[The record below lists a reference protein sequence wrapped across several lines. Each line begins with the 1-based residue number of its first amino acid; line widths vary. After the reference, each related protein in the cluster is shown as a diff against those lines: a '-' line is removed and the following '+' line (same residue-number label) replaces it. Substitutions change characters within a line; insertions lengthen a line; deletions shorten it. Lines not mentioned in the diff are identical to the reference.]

1 MSTNQKRLDLRVDV
15 FEKPAQWAKPL
26 PTLKPPEFVD
36 AILQEFQELEYLS
49 DTSADYRLVP
59 ADDEAASLQEDVQL
73 AQQVANESRL
83 KLLEVER
90 PLPPGTKQPSQA
102 IYLRDVASGK
112 VFKLHWLPAI
122 IGRPDKNQPHDDRIA
137 VDLESYQTGLRVS
150 RRHAQITEQNGRF
163 IIESLSRNPTTVKN
177 EEGAVEEV
185 GDKKRPLQ
193 HGDLI
198 QLERSNITLKFIVR
212 QQSDNGSRIDGS
224 NGGQT

>member
-1 MSTNQKRLDLRVDV
+1 
-15 FEKPAQWAKPL
+15 
-26 PTLKPPEFVD
+26 
-36 AILQEFQELEYLS
+36 
-49 DTSADYRLVP
+49 LVP

-90 PLPPGTKQPSQA
+90 PLPPGTKRPSQA
-102 IYLRDVASGK
+102 IYLRDVANGK
-112 VFKLHWLPAI
+112 VYKLHWLPAI

-150 RRHAQITEQNGRF
+150 RRHAQITEQNGRYF
-163 IIESLSRNPTTVKN
+163 IESLSRNPTTVKN
-177 EEGAVEEV
+177 EEETVDV

-198 QLERSNITLKFIVR
+198 QLERSNITLKLIVR
-212 QQSDNGSRIDGS
+212 QQSGNGSRIDSS